1 MNEEAGNGADEVH
14 AYGAF
19 LRLYLH
25 LRPHYVCRLAFLPDC
40 PYQAANGK
48 RAVAGCIPTP

>member
-1 MNEEAGNGADEVH
+1 VNEEAGNGADEVH